1 MDDGVMVVVVV
12 RSQPQTIASAGRQ
25 ADHGPAVL
33 CAAVVSLALCAG
45 GIGASPAGCRKHVR
59 RVTEY
64 GAVGDGRTLNTDAFV
79 RAVSDLSRCAGDGGA
94 ALVVPAGRWLTG
106 PFNLT
111 SHFTLFLHRG
121 AEILASQDLEDWPLI
136 APLPSYGRGRDEP
149 GPRYSNFIGGSNLTD
164 VIISGNNGTINGQG
178 QVWWDKFHAKEL
190 DYTRGYLLELL
201 YSRDIIISNVTFVD
215 APSWN
220 LHPTYCTNVTISGV
234 TILAPVHSPNTDGI
248 DPDSSSHVKIEDCYI
263 VSGDDCIAVKSG
275 WDEYGIRFNMP
286 SQHIVVRRLTC
297 ISPTSAMIALGSEM
311 SGGIQDVRVED
322 NIAINTESAVRIKSG
337 VGRGGFV
344 RDVFVRRLSLHT
356 MKWVFW
362 MTGNYGQHPDN
373 SSDPKALPEVT
384 GINYRDVFAENV
396 TMAGRMEGIP
406 NDPYTGICMSNVTAQ
421 LAPKAKKLQWN
432 CTDVQGVAY
441 GVSPEPCPEL
451 GAEGKPCTFPDE
463 ELVIGPPE
471 LPKCTY

>member
-1 MDDGVMVVVVV
+1 MAARRAAALQV
-12 RSQPQTIASAGRQ
+12 
-25 ADHGPAVL
+25 AV
-33 CAAVVSLALCAG
+33 AVVALALCAA
-45 GIGASPAGCRKHVR
+45 GIGASPAAGGAGCRKHVR

-64 GAVGDGRTLNTDAFV
+64 GAVGDGRTLNTAAFAS
-79 RAVSDLSRCAGDGGA
+79 AVADLGRRAGDGGA
-94 ALVVPAGRWLTG
+94 ALVVPEGRWLTG

-111 SHFTLFLHRG
+111 SHFTLFLHHG
-121 AEILASQDLEDWPLI
+121 AEILASQDLDDWPLI

-164 VIISGNNGTINGQG
+164 VIISGHNGTINGQG

-190 DYTRGYLLELL
+190 HYTRGYLLELL

-275 WDEYGIRFNMP
+275 WDEYGIKFNMP

-311 SGGIQDVRVED
+311 SGGIQDVRAED

-451 GAEGKPCTFPDE
+451 GAEGKPCTFPEE

>member
-1 MDDGVMVVVVV
+1 M
-12 RSQPQTIASAGRQ
+12 
-25 ADHGPAVL
+25 
-33 CAAVVSLALCAG
+33 AARRAAALQ
-45 GIGASPAGCRKHVR
+45 V
-59 RVTEY
+59 
-64 GAVGDGRTLNTDAFV
+64 
-79 RAVSDLSRCAGDGGA
+79 A
-94 ALVVPAGRWLTG
+94 ALVVPEGRWLTG

-111 SHFTLFLHRG
+111 SHFTLFLHYG
-121 AEILASQDLEDWPLI
+121 AEILASQDLDDWPLI

-164 VIISGNNGTINGQG
+164 VIISGHNGTINGQG

-190 DYTRGYLLELL
+190 HYTRGYLLELL

-275 WDEYGIRFNMP
+275 WDEYGIKFNMP

-451 GAEGKPCTFPDE
+451 GAEGKPCTFPEE

>member
-1 MDDGVMVVVVV
+1 FPIPVAMAARRAALQVTV
-12 RSQPQTIASAGRQ
+12 
-25 ADHGPAVL
+25 
-33 CAAVVSLALCAG
+33 CAAAVALALCAA
-45 GIGASPAGCRKHVR
+45 GIGATPAARGAGCRKHVR

-64 GAVGDGRTLNTDAFV
+64 GAVGDGRTLNTKAFV
-79 RAVSDLSRCAGDGGA
+79 RAVADLGRRAGDGGA

-121 AEILASQDLEDWPLI
+121 AEILASQDLDDWPLI

-164 VIISGNNGTINGQG
+164 VIISGYNGTINGQG
-178 QVWWDKFHAKEL
+178 QVWWDKFHAKQL

-451 GAEGKPCTFPDE
+451 GAEGKPCTFPEE